1 MQLTELSP
9 VRGKQRQREQ
19 ASRISKSRHQNMNAF
34 IFKENRRVIGF
45 DLFLRFQDV
54 L

>member
-19 ASRISKSRHQNMNAF
+19 ASRISESRHQNAF